1 MGPMP
6 DTIAFMQQEDQKW
19 MQRALELARLDL
31 GLTSPNPP
39 VGAVIVR
46 NGQLLGEGYHEMA
59 GEAHAERRALSDARA
74 RGNAH
79 LLQGATI
86 YVTLEPCSSVGRT
99 PACTSGIIEAR
110 LGRVVYGSTDPDM
123 RHQGRADALL
133 RAAGIEV
140 CPGVCQEA
148 CDRLL
153 RSWFHAIQTGRPWVT
168 AKVATTLDGRMTR
181 RQKFWLSGVDTL
193 RHAHQ
198 LRLESDAILIG
209 GNTLRTD
216 NPALT
221 IRNPLHQPSPR
232 KKQPWRIV
240 LTENLLSL
248 PPMSKLFTD
257 ENHKR
262 TLAWENVQ
270 NLRVL
275 LNELYTRYGIVNL
288 MLECGGRLLRRF
300 LEEGLVNEWMQ
311 SISPMVGAGPDHV
324 VPGEYLPQEFI
335 FQRESLIECGRDII
349 IRGRLG

>member
-1 MGPMP
+1 MQ
-6 DTIAFMQQEDQKW
+6 QQEDQKW
-19 MQRALELARLDL
+19 MQRALELARLGL

-46 NGQLLGEGYHEMA
+46 DGEVLGEGYHEVA
-59 GEAHAERRALSDARA
+59 GEAHAERRAIADAIA
-74 RGNAH
+74 CGHEHH
-79 LLQGATI
+79 LPGSTI
-86 YVTLEPCSSVGRT
+86 YVTLEPCSSIGRT
-99 PACTSGIIEAR
+99 GACTTAIIET
-110 LGRVVYGSTDPDM
+110 GISRVVYGSTDPDM

-133 RAAGIEV
+133 EAKGISV
-140 CPGVCQEA
+140 CPGVCKEA
-148 CDRLL
+148 CDRFL
-153 RSWFHAIQTGRPWVT
+153 RSWFHAVMTGRPWVT

-193 RHAHQ
+193 QYAHQ

-221 IRNPLHQPSPR
+221 IRNPLSEPSPR

-240 LTENLLSL
+240 LTNNMLSL
-248 PPMSKLFTD
+248 PPMARLFSD
-257 ENHKR
+257 EYHKR
-262 TLAWENVQ
+262 TLVWENVRD
-270 NLRVL
+270 LRVL

-288 MLECGGRLLRRF
+288 MLECGGKLLRRF

-311 SISPMVGAGPDHV
+311 SISPMVGAGPDYV
-324 VPGEYLPQEFI
+324 VPGDFLPQEFI
-335 FQRESLIECGRDII
+335 FQREQMIECERDII

>member
-1 MGPMP
+1 MQ
-6 DTIAFMQQEDQKW
+6 QQEDQKW
-19 MQRALELARLDL
+19 MQRALELARLGL

-46 NGQLLGEGYHEMA
+46 DGEVLGEGYHEVA
-59 GEAHAERRALSDARA
+59 GEAHAERRAIADAIA
-74 RGNAH
+74 RGHGHH
-79 LLQGATI
+79 LPGSTI
-86 YVTLEPCSSVGRT
+86 YVTLEPCSSIGRT
-99 PACTSGIIEAR
+99 GACTTAIIET
-110 LGRVVYGSTDPDM
+110 GISRVVYGSTDPDM

-133 RAAGIEV
+133 EAKGISV
-140 CPGVCQEA
+140 CPGVCKEA
-148 CDRLL
+148 CDRFL
-153 RSWFHAIQTGRPWVT
+153 RSWFHAVMTGRPWVT

-193 RHAHQ
+193 QYAHQ

-221 IRNPLHQPSPR
+221 IRNPLREPSPR

-240 LTENLLSL
+240 LTNNMLSL
-248 PPMSKLFTD
+248 PPMARLFSD
-257 ENHKR
+257 EYHKR
-262 TLAWENVQ
+262 TLVWENVRD
-270 NLRVL
+270 LRVL

-288 MLECGGRLLRRF
+288 MLECGGKLLRRF

-311 SISPMVGAGPDHV
+311 SISPMVGAGPDYV
-324 VPGEYLPQEFI
+324 VPGDFLPQEFI
-335 FQRESLIECGRDII
+335 FQREQMIECERDII

>member
-1 MGPMP
+1 
-6 DTIAFMQQEDQKW
+6 MQELTDDQW
-19 MQRALELARLDL
+19 MQRALEQARHGL

-46 NGQLLGEGYHEMA
+46 NNQVLGEGFHEKT
-59 GEAHAERRALSDARA
+59 GEAHAERRAIADAYA
-74 RGNAH
+74 RGNGH
-79 LLQGATI
+79 LLAGSTI

-99 PACTSGIIEAR
+99 GACTTAIIEEKI
-110 LGRVVYGSTDPDM
+110 GRVVYGSTDPDM

-133 RAAGIEV
+133 EAAGVSV
-140 CPGVCQEA
+140 CPGVLKDA
-148 CDRLL
+148 CDRFL
-153 RSWFHAIQTGRPWVT
+153 RSWFHAVMTGRPWVT

-193 RHAHQ
+193 RYAHQ

-216 NPALT
+216 DPALT
-221 IRNPLHQPSPR
+221 IRTPLQTPSPR

-240 LTENLLSL
+240 LTGNLLSL
-248 PPMSKLFTD
+248 PPQAKLFTD
-257 ENHKR
+257 EYHKR
-262 TLAWENVQ
+262 TLVWEDVKD
-270 NLRVL
+270 LRVL

-311 SISPMVGAGPDHV
+311 SISPMIGAGPDFV
-324 VPGEYLPQEFI
+324 VPGDFLPDEFI
-335 FQRESLIECGRDII
+335 FQREELIECGRDII
-349 IRGRLG
+349 IRGIL